1 MTESWNYFTE
11 LDEEQFGNIDSLNL
25 LPLSLKDVLID
36 VPNNNTMKVPNN
48 AINQSSIHYPEFVN
62 DNTHNENQKH
72 QINVEFNN
80 KRNKSIYN
88 YCLIQFH
95 KNRIGIFSFLQSMN
109 INVGDYVI
117 TDADRGFDIGL
128 VISIIQNPTAREV
141 KTSKSVKRKAT
152 NEEINNIPVKI
163 ENENKA
169 LEICQK
175 KVEELNLPMRI
186 TGAEYQFDGK
196 KLTFYYTA
204 SKYVDFRNL
213 VRTLFHVF
221 STRIWMIWH
230 DGTAPVKDVF
240 TRNEEKQH
248 F

>member
-1 MTESWNYFTE
+1 
-11 LDEEQFGNIDSLNL
+11 
-25 LPLSLKDVLID
+25 
-36 VPNNNTMKVPNN
+36 
-48 AINQSSIHYPEFVN
+48 
-62 DNTHNENQKH
+62 
-72 QINVEFNN
+72 
-80 KRNKSIYN
+80 
-88 YCLIQFH
+88 
-95 KNRIGIFSFLQSMN
+95 MN
-109 INVGDYVI
+109 INTGDYVI
-117 TDADRGFDIGL
+117 TDADRGYDIGL
-128 VISIIQNPTAREV
+128 VISIIQNPTVRDI
-141 KTSKSVKRKAT
+141 KSSKSVKRKAT
-152 NEEINNIPVKI
+152 DVEISNIPIKI
-163 ENENKA
+163 DNENKA

-175 KVEELNLPMRI
+175 KVEELNLPMKI

-240 TRNEEKQH
+240 TRNEEKQQ